1 MVFTEILELIVK
13 INSEKQISLLN
24 KVSPKFLI
32 AKVIFEK
39 IFRKFMTPEDLKK
52 EQEEDKMDID

>member
-39 IFRKFMTPEDLKK
+39 ISKK
-52 EQEEDKMDID
+52 